1 MCIYYCRNQT
11 NRTMQLLHVI
21 LLEHEN
27 VILFESETLYDFQ
40 IMNECIEKCDFAK
53 EHPPLGIIEKIQI
66 TEPVMI
72 DYYVKNYM
80 QYYGINHVRGGSYM
94 TVTNEQYEE
103 LQNEFKK
110 SDAVKTLESLKYFV
124 HDDRRYIIDRKVI
137 ESIEWLSDTIKLKS
151 SVSEYKQ
158 KYTEIICEPFDLV
171 LNRENFYMRYK
182 QLLVYLAA
190 LSEKIPLVKNIECG
204 YASYLTNPA
213 EIFNKFINVDYC
225 VSDDDILIAKKLC
238 DYYEYA
244 AYCIIN
250 KCDELEFDI
259 NN

>member
-1 MCIYYCRNQT
+1 
-11 NRTMQLLHVI
+11 MQLLHVI
-21 LLEHEN
+21 LLQHEN
-27 VILFESETLYDFQ
+27 VILFESESLYDFQ

-94 TVTNEQYEE
+94 TITNEQYEE

-124 HDDRRYIIDRKVI
+124 HDDRRYIIDRTVVEQI
-137 ESIEWLSDTIKLKS
+137 QWLSDTIKLKS
-151 SVSEYKQ
+151 TVLEYKN
-158 KYTEIICEPFDLV
+158 KYVGMISEPFDLV
-171 LNRENFYMRYK
+171 FNNENIYPKYN
-182 QLLVYLAA
+182 QLLVYLSA
-190 LSEKIPLVKNIECG
+190 LHEKISIVKKIQCEHAT
-204 YASYLTNPA
+204 YTENPA
-213 EIFNKFINVDYC
+213 EIFNKFIGAVYD
-225 VSDDDILIAKKLC
+225 VSEDDILIATKLC
-238 DYYEYA
+238 DYFEYA

-259 NN
+259 TSSS